1 VRRISFWFMGTLSAL
16 VLMFSYHTS
25 LNSVAVAQPAPLP
38 STDNTSATVEDAD
51 NGSTSSTTSGT
62 TSGSTTTT
70 PKASTSTK
78 SSGTYTGSRA
88 NTRWGIVQ
96 IQITVKNGKITNSQA
111 IQYPSNNGR
120 DQQINAYALPILS
133 QEVISAQSANIDAIS
148 GATVTSDGY
157 RSSLQS
163 AIDQAHL

>member
-1 VRRISFWFMGTLSAL
+1 MRRISFWFMSTLSAL

-25 LNSVAVAQPAPLP
+25 TNSIALAAPAEPVTP
-38 STDNTSATVEDAD
+38 DSTTTTVENA
-51 NGSTSSTTSGT
+51 TEEPTT

-70 PKASTSTK
+70 PSTSTK
-78 SSGTYTGSRA
+78 TTSGTYTGSRA

-96 IQITVKNGKITNSQA
+96 VQITVKNGKITNSQA

-148 GATVTSDGY
+148 GATVTTNGY

>member
-1 VRRISFWFMGTLSAL
+1 MRRISFWFMSTVSAV

-25 LNSVAVAQPAPLP
+25 TNSIAAASAPAQPVTPD
-38 STDNTSATVEDAD
+38 STTTTVDNTTDQPKTS
-51 NGSTSSTTSGT
+51 SSSSTTSATKT
-62 TSGSTTTT
+62 T
-70 PKASTSTK
+70 
-78 SSGTYTGSRA
+78 SGTYTGPRT

-96 IQITVKNGKITNSQA
+96 VQITVQNGKITNSQA
-111 IQYPSNNGR
+111 IQYPSNNFR
-120 DQQINAYALPILS
+120 DQQINSYALPILS

-148 GATVTSDGY
+148 GATVTSNGY

>member
-1 VRRISFWFMGTLSAL
+1 MRRILFWFMSTISAV

-25 LNSVAVAQPAPLP
+25 TNSIAAAAPVQPVTP
-38 STDNTSATVEDAD
+38 DNTTTTVDNAAEAPSA
-51 NGSTSSTTSGT
+51 SSTTK
-62 TSGSTTTT
+62 ST
-70 PKASTSTK
+70 
-78 SSGTYTGSRA
+78 SGTYSGSRA

-96 IQITVKNGKITNSQA
+96 VQITVKNGKITSSQA
-111 IQYPSNNGR
+111 IEYPNNNGR

-133 QEVISAQSANIDAIS
+133 QEAISAQSANIDSIS
-148 GATVTSDGY
+148 GATVTTNGY